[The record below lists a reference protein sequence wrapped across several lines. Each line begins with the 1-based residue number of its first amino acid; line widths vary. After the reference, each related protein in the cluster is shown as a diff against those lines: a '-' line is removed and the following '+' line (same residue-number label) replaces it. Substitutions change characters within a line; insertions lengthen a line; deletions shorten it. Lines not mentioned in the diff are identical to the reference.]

1 MKKLHILIDN
11 GHGKETPGKRSPD
24 ERLMEWKWNREFAKM
39 LSDRLTELNISNE
52 LLVEEDKYISL
63 KSRCDRANITYKTLK
78 CKCIDTLFI
87 SIHVNAAADT
97 GWNKARGFTC
107 WIYTKA
113 GSKSVRLA
121 QIFSKNSKEM
131 KLTGNRSLPAAG
143 YYTANYYVV
152 KNTLMPAILCE
163 NMFMD
168 NKDDVEFLLSG
179 EGKKKLIQLY
189 ENSILEYMKEY
200 SYE

>member
-11 GHGKETPGKRSPD
+11 GHGVNTPGKRSPD
-24 ERLMEWKWNREFAKM
+24 ERLMEWKWNREFAKL
-39 LSDRLTELNISNE
+39 LSERLTELNISNE
-52 LLVEEDKYISL
+52 LLVEEDKDISL
-63 KSRCDRANITYKTLK
+63 KNRCDRANITYKALK
-78 CKCIDTLFI
+78 CKDIDTLFI
-87 SIHVNAAADT
+87 SIHVNAAA
-97 GWNKARGFTC
+97 GPSWHNARGFTC

-113 GSKSVRLA
+113 GSKSVRLG

-131 KLTGNRSLPAAG
+131 KLTGNRSLPATG
-143 YYTANYYVV
+143 YYTANFYVV

-168 NKDDVEFLLSG
+168 NQEDVEFLLSA

-189 ENSILEYMKEY
+189 EVSILDYMKEY